1 MCIAPQGAQKE
12 EITGVKEGAMQ
23 EQQPSA
29 FHLHASH
36 HLSCLSKLTV
46 SWNSGS
52 QPVGRDP
59 FGKPLHSKHI
69 YIRIHNGIQVRTMK

>member
-59 FGKPLHSKHI
+59 FGDPTTLSQGSPIKYLI
-69 YIRIHNGIQVRTMK
+69 MIQ